1 MTGKTF
7 SWMAGLCGWLFKF
20 EGYSYKARYLRK
32 KGDKKKFDAYV
43 QERVNYL
50 SEAVEKSAGL
60 TYTIEGKEKIPSSG
74 PVVYA
79 CNHQSI
85 FDTTAVVRT
94 SRDLPG
100 FIMKHQLRM
109 IPLTRLWF
117 SFFDCVYVNRKD
129 KESSHK
135 AYEAGVQNL
144 KNGRSMAIFME
155 GTRSRDEKHKLGKFK
170 TGAFRMAMEAG
181 VPLVPVIICGTS
193 KAFEDTGEI
202 VSAMGKVKVLDPIM
216 IPKMDFDDLEDF
228 IKDFREKYEDEYEDV
243 FEEVEDMNKNFNR

>member
-1 MTGKTF
+1 MTKKTF
-7 SWMAGLCGWLFKF
+7 GWMADLCLWLFKF
-20 EGYSYKARYLRK
+20 EGYSYKARALRK
-32 KGDKKKFDAYV
+32 KDKKAFDKYV
-43 QERVNYL
+43 DDKVNML
-50 SEAVEKSAGL
+50 CNAVEKKAGF
-60 TYTIEGKEKIPSSG
+60 TYTIEGLENIPSSG

-85 FDTTAVVRT
+85 FDTTVAVRV

-129 KESSHK
+129 KESSHN
-135 AYEAGVQNL
+135 AYETSVKNL

-181 VPLVPVIICGTS
+181 VPLIPVIICGTS

-202 VSAMGKVKVLDPIM
+202 ESCIGKVKVLKPVN

-228 IKDFREKYEDEYEDV
+228 IKEFREDYEDEYEDI
-243 FEEVEDMNKNFNR
+243 FEEVEKLNK

>member
-7 SWMAGLCGWLFKF
+7 GWMADLCFWLFKF
-20 EGYSYKARYLRK
+20 EGYSYKARFLRK
-32 KGDKKKFDAYV
+32 KDRKAFDKYVDSKLNMLCEAIEKK
-43 QERVNYL
+43 
-50 SEAVEKSAGL
+50 AGF
-60 TYTIEGKEKIPSSG
+60 TYTMEGLENIPSSG

-85 FDTTAVVRT
+85 FDTTVTVRV
-94 SRDLPG
+94 SRELPG

-117 SFFDCVYVNRKD
+117 SFFDCVYVNRND

-135 AYEAGVQNL
+135 AYESGLQNL

-181 VPLVPVIICGTS
+181 VPLVPVVICGTS
-193 KAFEDTGEI
+193 KVFEDTGEI
-202 VSAMGKVKVLDPIM
+202 VSAIGKVKVLKPINV
-216 IPKMDFDDLEDF
+216 PKMDFDDLEDF
-228 IKDFREKYEDEYEDV
+228 IKDFREKYEDEYTAV
-243 FEEVEDMNKNFNR
+243 YEEVEKLNK

>member
-7 SWMAGLCGWLFKF
+7 GWMADLCFWLFKF

-32 KGDKKKFDAYV
+32 KDTKKFDKYV
-43 QERVNYL
+43 DNKVNML
-50 SEAVEKSAGL
+50 CEAVEKKAGF
-60 TYTIEGKEKIPSSG
+60 TYTMEGLENIPSSG

-85 FDTTAVVRT
+85 FDTTVTVRV

-135 AYEAGVQNL
+135 AYETGLQNL

-181 VPLVPVIICGTS
+181 VPLVPVVICGTS
-193 KAFEDTGEI
+193 KVFEDTGEI
-202 VSAMGKVKVLDPIM
+202 VSAIGKVKVLKPINV
-216 IPKMDFDDLEDF
+216 PKMDFDDLEDF
-228 IKDFREKYEDEYEDV
+228 IKDFREKYEDEYTAV
-243 FEEVEDMNKNFNR
+243 YEEVEKLNK

>member
-1 MTGKTF
+1 MTAKTF
-7 SWMAGLCGWLFKF
+7 GWMADLCFWLFKF
-20 EGYSYKARYLRK
+20 EGYSYKARFLRK
-32 KGDKKKFDAYV
+32 KDKKAFDKYV
-43 QERVNYL
+43 DDKVNML
-50 SEAVEKSAGL
+50 CDAVEKKAGF
-60 TYTIEGKEKIPSSG
+60 TYTIEGLENIPSSG

-85 FDTTAVVRT
+85 FDTTAAVRV

-129 KESSHK
+129 KESSHN
-135 AYEAGVQNL
+135 AYETSVQNL

-193 KAFEDTGEI
+193 KTFEDTGEI
-202 VSAMGKVKVLDPIM
+202 VSAIGKVKVLKPVS

-228 IKDFREKYEDEYEDV
+228 IKEFREDYEDEYEDI
-243 FEEVEDMNKNFNR
+243 FEEVEKLNK

>member
-1 MTGKTF
+1 MTKKTF
-7 SWMAGLCGWLFKF
+7 GWMVGLCTWLFKF
-20 EGYSYKARYLRK
+20 EGYSYKARALRNANK
-32 KGDKKKFDAYV
+32 KTEFDAYV
-43 QERVNYL
+43 EERVNML
-50 SEAVEKSAGL
+50 SDAVEKKAGF
-60 TYTIEGKEKIPSSG
+60 TYTIEGIENIPASG

-85 FDTTAVVRT
+85 FDTTVVVRV

-129 KESSHK
+129 KTSSHK
-135 AYEAGVQNL
+135 AYETSVENL

-181 VPLVPVIICGTS
+181 VPIVPVIICGTS

-202 VSAMGKVKVLDPIM
+202 ESCIGKVKVLKPVTV
-216 IPKMDFDDLEDF
+216 PKMDFDDLEDF
-228 IKDFREKYEDEYEDV
+228 IEDFREMYEDEYEDV
-243 FEEVEDMNKNFNR
+243 FEEVEKLNK